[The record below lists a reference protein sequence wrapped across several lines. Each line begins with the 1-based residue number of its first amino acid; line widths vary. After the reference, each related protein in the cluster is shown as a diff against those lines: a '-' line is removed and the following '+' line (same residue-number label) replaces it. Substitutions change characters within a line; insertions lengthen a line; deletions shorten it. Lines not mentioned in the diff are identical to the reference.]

1 MRDAAA
7 RTLLLVVFLVPA
19 APAVTAATLYGVD
32 VKSADETRLVTIDPD
47 TGAVGDVG
55 RAWSQRL
62 NALAV
67 DPHGTLFSYK
77 PGNNG
82 GLVRIDKKTGAGERV
97 GESNSSIERVF
108 GLVFGDGVWLA
119 AAGLQGLDDT
129 YLQEIDPDTGKASNQ
144 GALGRTLRGLAFT
157 PAGALYGADAER
169 GKLVSVDAET
179 GKTTVFMD
187 LPNVTGLTAASS
199 RFLFAIDNTDNRLL
213 RVDLSEKSFA
223 EVGELGSAGL
233 RGLALDPAPIP
244 LPGALALLM
253 GALGALGWLGVRG
266 KNQGRGN
273 RGDEGIRV

>member
-1 MRDAAA
+1 MRDAAIK
-7 RTLLLVVFLVPA
+7 TLLLVASLVPA
-19 APAVTAATLYGVD
+19 TPAVIAATLYGVD
-32 VKSADETRLVTIDPD
+32 VKSRDETLLVTLDPD

-55 RAWSQRL
+55 RAWDQRL
-62 NALAV
+62 NSLAV
-67 DPHGTLFSYK
+67 DPDGTLFSYK

-82 GLVRIDKKTGAGERV
+82 GLVRIDKKTGEGQRV
-97 GESNSSIERVF
+97 GESNSIIERVL

-119 AAGLQGLDDT
+119 AARLRDLDDT
-129 YLQEIDPDTGKASNQ
+129 YLQEIDPDTGDASNR

-157 PAGALYGADAER
+157 PDGALYGADAER
-169 GKLVSVDAET
+169 DKLVSVDPET

-213 RVDLSEKSFA
+213 RVDLSEPSFA
-223 EVGELGSAGL
+223 EVGELGTTGL

-253 GALGALGWLGVRG
+253 GALGALGWLGLR
-266 KNQGRGN
+266 N
-273 RGDEGIRV
+273 RQ